1 MATILEYANEV
12 AVYVGNGAKVQETP
26 KANGVTKV
34 GIVVNQG
41 RICPTVYIDQMYK
54 EGIPAQQAA
63 AMVMDVAEKN
73 RVEGNFDIEKFL
85 DYDGFVKPRLRIRLY
100 NKATE
105 AEVKRSAASR
115 GFKDLIIVPYVDLPD
130 FNGGGSIK
138 IKKEH
143 VKEWG
148 VTEKEVIDT
157 ALKNSADD
165 VVVKDLFGMIREMTG
180 MESPQL
186 ADSEMPLV
194 VTNKSNTYG
203 ASAILG
209 LLPSL
214 KKKYKNGFFVLP
226 SSIHEV
232 LVMPSTGNEDIDS
245 LTAMVQDVN
254 ATQVLPE
261 ERLADM
267 AFGFGV

>member
-12 AVYVGNGAKVQETP
+12 AKYVGNGAKVQEIP

-34 GIVVNQG
+34 GITVNQG
-41 RICPTVYIDQMYK
+41 RICPTVYIDQMYE

-63 AMVMDVAEKN
+63 AMVMDIAEKN

-165 VVVKDLFGMIREMTG
+165 VVVKDLFGMVQDMMDLNLPTDG
-180 MESPQL
+180 
-186 ADSEMPLV
+186 DNTPLYV
-194 VTNKSNTYG
+194 SNKAGNCG

-232 LVMPSTGNEDIDS
+232 LVMPSTGNEDIDL